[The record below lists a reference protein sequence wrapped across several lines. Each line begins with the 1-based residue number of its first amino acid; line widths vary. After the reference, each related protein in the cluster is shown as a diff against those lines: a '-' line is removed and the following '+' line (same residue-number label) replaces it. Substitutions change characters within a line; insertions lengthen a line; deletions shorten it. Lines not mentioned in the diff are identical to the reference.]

1 MAAAKKTTS
10 TKAAAPKAAAKE
22 KEIKSVELVDENEVP
37 AGALE
42 DNPDG
47 SVNTYD
53 TDGNKVGN
61 VDAETAE
68 KLQEEAGQQLEQQ
81 AEPEKTKESGIV
93 KVKIIKRY
101 LDKQL
106 NQIKDKGETL
116 QVTED
121 RAAELEKAG
130 VAQVSK

>member
-22 KEIKSVELVDENEVP
+22 KEVKSVELVSENEVP

-53 TDGNKVGN
+53 ADGNKAGN

-81 AEPEKTKESGIV
+81 TETEEAKENELV
-93 KVKIIKRY
+93 KVKVIKRY
-101 LDKQL
+101 LDKKL

>member
-22 KEIKSVELVDENEVP
+22 TEVKSVELVSENEVP

-53 TDGNKVGN
+53 ADGNKAGN

-81 AEPEKTKESGIV
+81 TETEEAKENELV
-93 KVKIIKRY
+93 KVKVIKRY
-101 LDKQL
+101 LDKKL

-130 VAQVSK
+130 VAQASK